1 MILADKAVIIHVFP
15 DECHLHTL
23 DQFLSAVARLHPGVN
38 VKSIVISLMD
48 RLSAYAAREAGPSS
62 TDARQE
68 REEASLAKL
77 LSNVQIT
84 TDEAPVTTPHENG
97 EESAPSVDHSRD
109 TDTETLVEEQPQ
121 NGDEEEKPKGKAIPE
136 DIKLFEIFYEQVMTL
151 TKLQRLQVWDTMA
164 LLVSLTNLAL
174 LVSRWVHG

>member
-1 MILADKAVIIHVFP
+1 VFP

-48 RLSAYAAREAGPSS
+48 RLSAYAAREARPSS
-62 TDARQE
+62 TETRQE
-68 REEASLAKL
+68 REEASLANL
-77 LSNVQIT
+77 LANIQIA
-84 TDEAPVTTPHENG
+84 DPVPPEN
-97 EESAPSVDHSRD
+97 SDAAPSVDQSVDQSVESVESVD
-109 TDTETLVEEQPQ
+109 TADHTEADTETLVEELPH
-121 NGDEEEKPKGKAIPE
+121 DLPKGKAIPE

-174 LVSRWVHG
+174 LVSPC